1 MRLRERYLRRFP
13 AASAT
18 PPPSLSQSRRGRS
31 TDAQRRYQELRS
43 LLRRNQQMWAV
54 ESEWVSRHQTDPRG
68 ETITDL
74 LLYEFFGHRSKR
86 SRRREAQLRR
96 WVARL
101 NQIQYQLEA
110 ASAALDAGLLR
121 QAERILRRTSHSLNI
136 LLDEDVAR
144 MRSGASGGGSPEATP
159 ASSVGARSGSV

>member
-54 ESEWVSRHQTDPRG
+54 ESEWVSRHQTDPSG

-74 LLYEFFGHRSKR
+74 LLYEFFGHRSQR

-110 ASAALDAGLLR
+110 ASAALDAGLWRFPWRLAGSDTGVGGWCAVR
-121 QAERILRRTSHSLNI
+121 LCGIAAVVVRL
-136 LLDEDVAR
+136 A
-144 MRSGASGGGSPEATP
+144 ASGCCGSTD
-159 ASSVGARSGSV
+159 SRRSRYVVD